1 MNVHEILPNDN
12 INAQA
17 KHFLCVCMSGWLD
30 RTFYPVRILGEQ
42 IFIENYSAVIQKG
55 IHGMV
60 HLDSTHFLWDNC
72 TTDYLKHGM
81 TEGFAF

>member
-1 MNVHEILPNDN
+1 MHEQSIT
-12 INAQA
+12 
-17 KHFLCVCMSGWLD
+17 CVSACVAARRD
-30 RTFYPVRILGEQ
+30 RQDEIYPVRILGEQ

-60 HLDSTHFLWDNC
+60 HLDSVHFLWDNC
-72 TTDYLKHGM
+72 ATDYLKHGM